1 MILYVFRHGE
11 AVEAS
16 ESLINEW
23 RYLTG
28 RGRKATEAVAHR
40 LVRHGLSACQII
52 SSPFVRAVQTAQI
65 VAQACGKSA
74 HLEISGLLQPGG
86 NLTELVEFLKHH
98 PGRQVM
104 VVGHEPQL
112 GMLVAQ
118 LLGREGQIRLKKS
131 GCVMLEI
138 RTKPGRRTEFC
149 SYSVPGTKLVKSI
162 EKAFGIQ

>member
-11 AVEAS
+11 AVDAS
-16 ESLINEW
+16 KALIDEW

-28 RGRKATEAVAHR
+28 KGRKATEAVAHR

-52 SSPFVRAVQTAQI
+52 SSPLVRAVQTAQI
-65 VAQACGKSA
+65 VAQTCGKSA
-74 HLEISGLLQPGG
+74 NLEISGLLQPGG
-86 NLTELVEFLKHH
+86 DLTELVEFVKNH
-98 PGRQVM
+98 PGKRVM

-112 GMLVAQ
+112 GMLVAR
-118 LLGREGQIRLKKS
+118 LLGRGGQIQLKKS

-138 RTKPGRRTEFC
+138 RNKPGRRAEFC

-162 EKAFGIQ
+162 DKAFGSL